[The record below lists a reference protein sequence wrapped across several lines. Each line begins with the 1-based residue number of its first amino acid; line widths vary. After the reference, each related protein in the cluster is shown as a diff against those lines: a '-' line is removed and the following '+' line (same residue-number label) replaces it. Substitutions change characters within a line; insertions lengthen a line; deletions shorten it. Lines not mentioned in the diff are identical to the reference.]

1 MLSVVRLRKS
11 HFVHHKCYRIWRGK
25 VLRTEREMWEYA
37 TKSSIGLHDMELG
50 SAWQHTC
57 RVLRPASLRAAACS
71 ARGLVPREVRPP
83 GRDRVAANS
92 GVVYCSDCVSDI
104 APLRKP
110 NGYYE
115 TIPTPRDKNPH
126 ALSVHPRLALS
137 WTLKMEECR
146 QRPPDCVAQNDR
158 GAADFGAN
166 RNLACQNYET
176 TKEDRLLSVDE
187 RITLSRYLRVCGL
200 LTRKSF
206 SQTARLQFALSRP
219 FLFVI
224 LTLAR

>member
-1 MLSVVRLRKS
+1 MNRCCSFGNMTTAASGGVRPGKRVVGQIRKCGTMLRKS
-11 HFVHHKCYRIWRGK
+11 SMRLYDI
-25 VLRTEREMWEYA
+25 
-37 TKSSIGLHDMELG
+37 ELG

-71 ARGLVPREVRPP
+71 ARGLVPSEVRPP

-115 TIPTPRDKNPH
+115 TIPTPRDESPH
-126 ALSVHPRLALS
+126 ALPVHPRLALS
-137 WTLKMEECR
+137 STLKTEECR
-146 QRPPDCVAQNDR
+146 QRPPDCMAQNDR
-158 GAADFGAN
+158 GTADFGAN
-166 RNLACQNYET
+166 LNLTCQNYET
-176 TKEDRLLSVDE
+176 MKEDRLLSVDE
-187 RITLSRYLRVCGL
+187 RITLSRNLRECGL

-206 SQTARLQFALSRP
+206 SQTARLQFPVCWPSS
-219 FLFVI
+219 
-224 LTLAR
+224 